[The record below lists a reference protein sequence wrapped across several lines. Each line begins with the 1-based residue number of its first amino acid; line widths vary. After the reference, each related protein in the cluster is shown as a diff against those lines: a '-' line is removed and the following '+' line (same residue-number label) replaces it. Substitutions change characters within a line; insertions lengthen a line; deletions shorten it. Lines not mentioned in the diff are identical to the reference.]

1 MTPCEL
7 EALVHQLTYPDEG
20 YQLHAAALRNQLR
33 KLIDQDAEAAYD
45 SLQQLDEDSNG
56 FDNEGWNEDKR
67 SLSSLARDGAIRGG
81 GKRNVGALAR
91 SGLLRKEQYDAI
103 KRSIA
108 TLAKNGQLPS
118 REPDTEMPEPNEE
131 KRYIGSLVRT
141 GGLGGKRNLASLARQ
156 GYGKRNLASLVRTGA
171 YVPKRNMASLAR
183 SNMWPSYGSYKRN
196 VGALARDWSLPVHNK
211 VSEKR
216 ETVDNEKRNIQSL
229 KNSMQGRRKRE
240 LGYSEYSNAN
250 NPEVDEPVYQTSPV
264 DYEELFQVLNGA
276 DSPNYNSYNVHADE
290 KRFLGKF

>member
-7 EALVHQLTYPDEG
+7 ETLVHQLTYPDEG

-33 KLIDQDAEAAYD
+33 KLIDQDADAAYD
-45 SLQQLDEDSNG
+45 SLQQLDEDSNAY
-56 FDNEGWNEDKR
+56 DNEGLNEDKR

-118 REPDTEMPEPNEE
+118 REPDTEMPGPNEE

-141 GGLGGKRNLASLARQ
+141 GGLSGKRNLAALARQ

-211 VSEKR
+211 GS
-216 ETVDNEKRNIQSL
+216 EKRNIQSL
-229 KNSMQGRRKRE
+229 KNSIQGRRKRD
-240 LGYSEYSNAN
+240 LGYSEYANAN
-250 NPEVDEPVYQTSPV
+250 NPEVDEPVYQSSPV
-264 DYEELFQVLNGA
+264 DYEELFQVLNGEN
-276 DSPNYNSYNVHADE
+276 SPNYNNYNVHADE
-290 KRFLGKF
+290 KRFLGK